1 MEQGKD
7 RRVRRTRAALQ
18 AALAELVVAENYE
31 MLTVADICEAA
42 NVGRS
47 AFYQH
52 FRGKDDL
59 LRSGFER
66 LEADLAEAEPGQRE
80 EFSVRFFEHALRHRA
95 LYRAMLHSQAAP
107 IVSTAIRR
115 ILVARAPRLLAHE
128 SPAGAPRDLRAVLLV
143 DLLVSLT
150 RWWLDRE
157 APQTVNDID
166 AMFHELAAGI
176 FGDS

>member
-1 MEQGKD
+1 MERSKD

-18 AALAELVVAENYE
+18 AALAQLVVTHTYDL
-31 MLTVADICEAA
+31 LTVADICEAA
-42 NVGRS
+42 DVGRS

-59 LRSGFER
+59 LRSSFER
-66 LEADLAEAEPGQRE
+66 LEADLAAAEARQRE
-80 EFSVRFFEHALRHRA
+80 EFSARFFAHALRHRA

-107 IVSTAIRR
+107 IVSAAVRR
-115 ILVARAPRLLAHE
+115 ILGARAVKLLAPE
-128 SPAGAPRDLRAVLLV
+128 SPTGAPRDLRTALLV

-157 APQTVNDID
+157 APQTVNEID
-166 AMFHELAAGI
+166 AIFHELAAGI
-176 FGDS
+176 FGEA